1 MSMPATP
8 LSPYLHAPQA
18 YWRNHQWMLS
28 FFRQSSEDKVS
39 SFYPHRKSILGLTAK
54 SHKITSNTTTY
65 SKNLYYG
72 YISLNPY
79 QWSLGGKWFKCYLL
93 RHRRVSTSPQFFFTC
108 QPEPCTLPPAR
119 VCRLIAANRR
129 RLAINTNAACK
140 LNGQS
145 KCKQDGGQ
153 NCAGVFS
160 ALARLLKYSSTLHS
174 SSTTWHKLPL
184 MRRISGG
191 GGWSEL
197 KGGEEEKKE
206 RRNHAPLVKPGPAL
220 EWKKSRYDN
229 EHALY
234 VLYSESARLVS

>member
-145 KCKQDGGQ
+145 KRKQDGGQ

-184 MRRISGG
+184 MRRISGVGRG
-191 GGWSEL
+191 GG
-197 KGGEEEKKE
+197 GVRVKE
-206 RRNHAPLVKPGPAL
+206 RRRR
-220 EWKKSRYDN
+220 KKKKEETEPRATRQAWTCAGMK
-229 EHALY
+229 E
-234 VLYSESARLVS
+234 VTVW